1 MKRLLSIV
9 FGLAFSFVGVL
20 HFKNEANFTR
30 IVPAY
35 LPLKRTAVIVTGIIE
50 CIFGILL
57 LIKQPTT
64 RLKNAIS
71 AFLLAVFPA
80 NIYMA
85 RKQLPLGDKTLSPW
99 ALYLRLPMQFL
110 FIGIIRKL

>member
-1 MKRLLSIV
+1 MKRLISLV
-9 FGLAFSFVGVL
+9 FGIAFSFVGLL
-20 HFKNEANFTR
+20 HFKNESNFTR

-35 LPLKRTAVIVTGIIE
+35 LPFKKTAVIVTGIIE

-57 LIKQPTT
+57 MVKQPTT
-64 RLKNAIS
+64 CLKNAIS
-71 AFLLAVFPA
+71 AFLCAVFPA

-99 ALYLRLPMQFL
+99 ILYLRLPMQFL
-110 FIGIIRKL
+110 LIAVIRKL

>member
-35 LPLKRTAVIVTGIIE
+35 LPFNE
-50 CIFGILL
+50 QLL
-57 LIKQPTT
+57 
-64 RLKNAIS
+64 
-71 AFLLAVFPA
+71 
-80 NIYMA
+80 
-85 RKQLPLGDKTLSPW
+85 
-99 ALYLRLPMQFL
+99 
-110 FIGIIRKL
+110 